1 MTLKKIMIR
10 ILIVLILIMMG
21 SCKKD
26 EIIPIKVSMP
36 PKVTEI
42 KKEGKVPPK
51 KRKFRFFK
59 RKKYRGSKSCSRTF

>member
-1 MTLKKIMIR
+1 MKLKKIMIR
-10 ILIVLILIMMG
+10 ILIVLILIMMS

-51 KRKFRFFK
+51 KRKFRLFK
-59 RKKYRGSKSCSRTF
+59 RKKYKVAKSCLRTY

>member
-1 MTLKKIMIR
+1 MIR
-10 ILIVLILIMMG
+10 ILTLSILVMIS

-26 EIIPIKVSMP
+26 ELIPNNTIIT

-51 KRKFRFFK
+51 KRKFKLFK
-59 RKKYRGSKSCSRTF
+59 RKKYKGSKSYSRTY

>member
-1 MTLKKIMIR
+1 MLIMI
-10 ILIVLILIMMG
+10 G

-51 KRKFRFFK
+51 KRKFKFFK
-59 RKKYRGSKSCSRTF
+59 RKKYKVLKSYSRTY

>member
-51 KRKFRFFK
+51 KRKFRLFK

>member
-1 MTLKKIMIR
+1 
-10 ILIVLILIMMG
+10 MMG

-51 KRKFRFFK
+51 KRKFRLFK
-59 RKKYRGSKSCSRTF
+59 RKKCKGSKSYSRTY